1 MNKFFYSKLAMINIK
16 KNAKFYLP
24 YLLTCI
30 GTICMFYIMTTIAN
44 HPGLNQ
50 MPGAD
55 VLRTLMMLG
64 SIVIGI
70 FSVILIFYTNNFLM
84 RRRKKELGLYNIL
97 GMEKRHIAKIMF
109 HETLFVSL
117 VSLLVGILSG
127 ILFSRLIML
136 LLLKI
141 LRFHVVFTPYI
152 SQISIMASIILFGI
166 IFLLCL
172 LTNLAKI
179 KLANPIELLHGSN
192 VGEKEPKTKWLLSLI
207 GFGCIG
213 AGYYIA
219 ITTQSPLDALML
231 FFLAVILVIIGTYCL
246 FTAGSILILKLLRK
260 NKKFYYQTRHFTAIS
275 GMLYRMRQNAVGLSN
290 ICILCT
296 MVLVMV
302 SGTVSLYIGMED
314 ALNQRYPNDIM
325 VRSSYDNLDTLDL
338 NAILN
343 TVNDTMDE
351 GNVLVTKLDYFNSL
365 TFTATL
371 DGNKVVISTSDFTD
385 ATSAHEFVFMPVDD
399 YNRIT
404 DQSVTLQE
412 DEVLVYNTDD
422 KLGSDIELFDKTYQ
436 VKEELSEFPTISEYE
451 GFLANIHYIV
461 IPDIADLVWLHQQQ
475 KIAYKNPEIASSM
488 QYRFNIDFDGSDKEK
503 IETYKLLRE
512 KMNVLKDDAKAK
524 NFSIGDLYSESKQEL
539 RDEIFAMYGG
549 FLFLGSFLGLLFIMA
564 TVLIMYY
571 KQVSEGYEDKERFA
585 IMKKVGMSRAEV
597 KKSIRSQVLMVFFI
611 PLVMAAIH
619 VLAAFPMITKLLSV
633 LYLTNV
639 SLFAICTVGTVVI
652 FAVIYAAVYTITART
667 YYKIVG

>member
-1 MNKFFYSKLAMINIK
+1 
-16 KNAKFYLP
+16 
-24 YLLTCI
+24 
-30 GTICMFYIMTTIAN
+30 MFYIMTTIAD
-44 HPGLNQ
+44 HPALNL

-55 VLRTLMMLG
+55 VLRTLMILG

-109 HETLFVSL
+109 HETLFVSF
-117 VSLLVGILSG
+117 VSLVVGILSG
-127 ILFSRLIML
+127 ILLCRLIML
-136 LLLKI
+136 LLFKI

-152 SQISIMASIILFGI
+152 SQISITASLILFGI

-172 LTNLAKI
+172 IANLAKI
-179 KLANPIELLHGSN
+179 KLSNPIELLHGSN

-231 FFLAVILVIIGTYCL
+231 FFLAVLLVIVGTYCL
-246 FTAGSILILKLLRK
+246 FTTGSILILKLLRK
-260 NKKFYYQTRHFTAIS
+260 NKKFYYQTRHFTAVS
-275 GMLYRMRQNAVGLSN
+275 GMLYRMKQNAVGLSN

-325 VRSSYDNLDTLDL
+325 VRSSYDNIDALDL
-338 NAILN
+338 DALLN
-343 TVNDTMDE
+343 TVQETMDE
-351 GNVLVTKLDYFNSL
+351 SNVEISKFDCFNSL

-385 ATSAHEFVFMPVDD
+385 ATRAHEFVFMPLED

-404 DQSVTLQE
+404 NQSVTLQK
-412 DEVLVYNTDD
+412 DEVLVYNTDG
-422 KLGSDIELFDKTYQ
+422 KLGNKIDIFDTTYQ

-461 IPDIADLVWLHQQQ
+461 IPDVTDLVWLHQQQ
-475 KIAYKNPEIASSM
+475 REAFNNSNIASSM
-488 QYRFNIDFDGSDKEK
+488 QYRFNINLKGSVKEK
-503 IETYKLLRE
+503 VETYQLLKEKL
-512 KMNVLKDDAKAK
+512 NTLKEDAKTK
-524 NFSIGDLYSESKQEL
+524 NYSVGELYSEGKQEL
-539 RDEIFAMYGG
+539 RDEILTMYGG

-585 IMKKVGMSRAEV
+585 IMQKVGMSRAEV

-639 SLFAICTVGTVVI
+639 SLFAICTIGTVVI
-652 FAVIYAAVYTITART
+652 FAVIYAIVYMVTART